1 MQSKRDQ
8 VQAHM
13 FVMGRLASA
22 MLRAEPDAPE
32 SPSGRTNRSVAM
44 SLIIAL
50 ILCAGAFV
58 FGLLK
63 PGGNDSWRTSGALIV
78 SKETGSRF
86 LYLNGRLRPVRNYA
100 SALLLA
106 NGSLETTTVSD
117 ESLRS
122 EPHGSPVGIPGAPDT
137 LPGAGDVN
145 SGPWLV
151 CSGLAPRSGGGATA
165 TTVLAV
171 GSPDFTG
178 VSGATKLGGTKSVLV
193 LGPDKTV
200 YLVWQGRRLRMDDR
214 ADALKALGYGSSTP
228 RPVSASFLN
237 ALPSGPDLTPQGVP
251 GRGDAGPHMD
261 GRKTRIGQVF
271 QVNVPGAAPR
281 YHLLTREGLAPLT
294 ATGAALV
301 LGDPQTRAKAYGGG
315 AAVVTRLGADA
326 LSGHLAPTAASA
338 MGGAGA
344 GALPEAPPK
353 TVDIAAG
360 SLPCAG
366 VDGSAD
372 TPRTSTFVLPVEAVG
387 LPAQPPSEEVEP
399 ACLDVDAIFV
409 PSGKGALVNVLGA
422 GGNALGDTTYVVT
435 DSGVKY
441 RLTSQEGVKALGYE
455 GARPQALPAPL
466 LAMLPTGPDLDPESA
481 STGEHIITS
490 QCKTGK

>member
-22 MLRAEPDAPE
+22 MLRSEPDAPE
-32 SPSGRTNRSVAM
+32 SPSGRTNRGVAL

-50 ILCAGAFV
+50 ILCAGSFV

-100 SALLLA
+100 SAMLLA
-106 NGSLETTTVSD
+106 KGSLKTTTVGD
-117 ESLRS
+117 NSLQG
-122 EPHGSPVGIPGAPDT
+122 EPHGSLVGIPGAPDT
-137 LPGAGDVN
+137 LPRAEDVN

-151 CSGLAPRSGGGATA
+151 CSGLARGSGGAVGA

-171 GSPDFTG
+171 AGPDLTG
-178 VSGATKLGGTKSVLV
+178 ASGTQKLGAEKSVLV
-193 LGPDKTV
+193 LGPDKTA
-200 YLVWQGRRLRMDDR
+200 YLVWQGRRLRLDDK
-214 ADALKALGYGSSTP
+214 ADAVKALGYGSVTP

-237 ALPSGPDLTPQGVP
+237 ALPSGPDLAPPKVP
-251 GRGDAGPHMD
+251 GRGGAGPD
-261 GRKTRIGQVF
+261 LGGRKTRIGEVF
-271 QVNVPGAAPR
+271 QVDVPGSAPR
-281 YHLLTREGLAPLT
+281 YHLLTKDGLVPLT

-301 LGDPQTRAKAYGGG
+301 LGDPQTRAAAYGGG
-315 AAVVTRLGADA
+315 TPTVARLGADA
-326 LSGHLAPTAASA
+326 LTGHLAPSSASA
-338 MGGAGA
+338 MGRAGA

-353 TVDIAAG
+353 TVDVAAG
-360 SLPCAG
+360 SVACAG
-366 VDGSAD
+366 IDAAAD
-372 TPRTSTFVLPVEAVG
+372 IPQTSTLVLPEEAVG

-399 ACLDVDAIFV
+399 ACLDVDAITV
-409 PSGKGALVNVLGA
+409 RPGKGALARALGA
-422 GGNALGDTTYVVT
+422 GGNALGNTMYLVT

-441 RLTSQEGVKALGYE
+441 RLTSQQAVKALGYA
-455 GARPQALPAPL
+455 GTRPQALPAPL

-481 STGEHIITS
+481 STGKHIITS
-490 QCKTGK
+490 RC